1 MTQLNINV
9 MDSIVNNL
17 AAGKTISAA
26 LKAVYKTRNVAIPF
40 DDKFKNVSIDKLDI
54 SAPVR
59 NTLKRAHLYTIGDI
73 MKFGES
79 IGIQRIRGMGATK
92 GMQMMESILNYAW
105 NHMSMN
111 ERTEFLIDTVER
123 NTEHI
128 DYEAL

>member
-59 NTLKRAHLYTIGDI
+59 NTLKRAYLYTIGDI
-73 MKFGES
+73 MKFGEN
-79 IGIQRIRGMGATK
+79 IGIQRIKGMGVTK

-105 NHMSMN
+105 DHMSMN